1 MNGTRLRKMRN
12 RLIVKIVFDAMFLA
26 IIIVMT
32 FVPYVGFIQIGPI
45 SFTLIHLPVL
55 IGAALFGWKR
65 GLMYGIFFGLGSLIK
80 ATTYP
85 GTIDFLF
92 VNPLISVLPR
102 AVFGLV
108 AGLIFSIANKL
119 PKLYLKGGFIAV
131 LSFLLTAL
139 HTFLV
144 LTMLVVLYRQELQ
157 GFLNSPVTWV
167 GLALGGLITTG
178 AIIEAA
184 IAAVITPTVV
194 LLIINKYRYSD
205 FLLLSQKEN
214 QNERN

>member
-1 MNGTRLRKMRN
+1 MRN
-12 RLIVKIVFDAMFLA
+12 KRIMRIVFDAMFLA
-26 IIIVMT
+26 IIAVMT
-32 FVPYVGFIQIGPI
+32 FVPYVGYIQIGLI

-55 IGAALFGWKR
+55 IGAALFGWRR

-108 AGLIFSIANKL
+108 AGLAFSLARKL

-144 LTMLVVLYRQELQ
+144 LTMLVIVYRPELEV
-157 GFLNSPVTWV
+157 FLNSSVTWV

-178 AIIEAA
+178 ALIEAA
-184 IAAVITPTVV
+184 IAAIITPTVV
-194 LLIINKYRYSD
+194 LLIINKYRNSD
-205 FLLLSQKEN
+205 YLLLSKKEIKD
-214 QNERN
+214 E

>member
-1 MNGTRLRKMRN
+1 MR
-12 RLIVKIVFDAMFLA
+12 IVFDAMFLA
-26 IIIVMT
+26 IIAVMT
-32 FVPYVGFIQIGPI
+32 FVPYVGYIQIGLI

-108 AGLIFSIANKL
+108 AGLAFSLARKL
-119 PKLYLKGGFIAV
+119 PKIYLKGGFIAV

-144 LTMLVVLYRQELQ
+144 LTMLVIVYRPELEV
-157 GFLNSPVTWV
+157 FLNSSVTWV

-178 AIIEAA
+178 ALIEAA
-184 IAAVITPTVV
+184 IAAIITPTVV
-194 LLIINKYRYSD
+194 LLIINKYRNSD
-205 FLLLSQKEN
+205 YLLLSKKEIKD
-214 QNERN
+214 E

>member
-1 MNGTRLRKMRN
+1 MR
-12 RLIVKIVFDAMFLA
+12 IVFDAMFLA
-26 IIIVMT
+26 IIAVMT
-32 FVPYVGFIQIGPI
+32 FVPYVGYIQIGLI

-55 IGAALFGWKR
+55 IGAALFGWRR

-108 AGLIFSIANKL
+108 AGLAFSLARKL
-119 PKLYLKGGFIAV
+119 PKIYLKGGFIAV

-144 LTMLVVLYRQELQ
+144 LTMLVIVYRPELEV
-157 GFLNSPVTWV
+157 FLNSSVTWV

-178 AIIEAA
+178 ALIEAA
-184 IAAVITPTVV
+184 IAAIITPTVV
-194 LLIINKYRYSD
+194 LLIINKYRNSD
-205 FLLLSQKEN
+205 YLLLSKKEIKD
-214 QNERN
+214 E

>member
-1 MNGTRLRKMRN
+1 MRN
-12 RLIVKIVFDAMFLA
+12 KRIMRIVFDAMFLA
-26 IIIVMT
+26 IIAVMT
-32 FVPYVGFIQIGPI
+32 FVPYVGYIQIGLI

-108 AGLIFSIANKL
+108 AGLAFSLARKL

-144 LTMLVVLYRQELQ
+144 LTMLVIVYRPELEV
-157 GFLNSPVTWV
+157 FLNSSVTWV
-167 GLALGGLITTG
+167 GLAVGGLITTG
-178 AIIEAA
+178 ALIEAA
-184 IAAVITPTVV
+184 IAAIITPTVV
-194 LLIINKYRYSD
+194 LLIINKYRNSD
-205 FLLLSQKEN
+205 YLLLSKKEIKD
-214 QNERN
+214 E

>member
-1 MNGTRLRKMRN
+1 MRN
-12 RLIVKIVFDAMFLA
+12 KRIMRIVFDAMFLA
-26 IIIVMT
+26 IIAVMT
-32 FVPYVGFIQIGPI
+32 FVPYVGYIQIGLI

-108 AGLIFSIANKL
+108 AGLAFSLARKL
-119 PKLYLKGGFIAV
+119 PKIYLKGGFIAV

-144 LTMLVVLYRQELQ
+144 LTMLVIVYRPELEV
-157 GFLNSPVTWV
+157 FLNSSVTWV
-167 GLALGGLITTG
+167 GLAVGGLITTG
-178 AIIEAA
+178 ALIEAA
-184 IAAVITPTVV
+184 IAAIITPTVV
-194 LLIINKYRYSD
+194 LLIINKYRNSD
-205 FLLLSQKEN
+205 YLLLSKKEIKD
-214 QNERN
+214 E

>member
-1 MNGTRLRKMRN
+1 MRN
-12 RLIVKIVFDAMFLA
+12 KRIMRIVFDAMFLA
-26 IIIVMT
+26 IIAVMT
-32 FVPYVGFIQIGPI
+32 FVPYVGYIQIGLI

-108 AGLIFSIANKL
+108 AGLAFSLARKL
-119 PKLYLKGGFIAV
+119 PKIYLKGGFIAV
-131 LSFLLTAL
+131 LSFLLTDL

-144 LTMLVVLYRQELQ
+144 LTMLIIVYRPQLEV
-157 GFLNSPVTWV
+157 FLNSSVTWV

-178 AIIEAA
+178 ALIEAA
-184 IAAVITPTVV
+184 IAAIITPTVV
-194 LLIINKYRYSD
+194 LLIINKYRNSD
-205 FLLLSQKEN
+205 YLLLSKKEIKD
-214 QNERN
+214 E

>member
-1 MNGTRLRKMRN
+1 MRN
-12 RLIVKIVFDAMFLA
+12 KRIMRIVFDAMFLA
-26 IIIVMT
+26 IIAVMT
-32 FVPYVGFIQIGPI
+32 FVPYVGYIQIGLI

-108 AGLIFSIANKL
+108 AGLAFSLARKL

-144 LTMLVVLYRQELQ
+144 LTMLVIVYRPELEV
-157 GFLNSPVTWV
+157 FLNSSVTWV

-178 AIIEAA
+178 ALIEAA
-184 IAAVITPTVV
+184 IAAIITPTVV
-194 LLIINKYRYSD
+194 LLIINKYRNSD
-205 FLLLSQKEN
+205 YLLLSKKEIKD
-214 QNERN
+214 E

>member
-1 MNGTRLRKMRN
+1 MRN
-12 RLIVKIVFDAMFLA
+12 KRIMRIVFDAMFLA
-26 IIIVMT
+26 IIAVMT
-32 FVPYVGFIQIGPI
+32 FVPYVGYIQIGLI

-55 IGAALFGWKR
+55 IGAALFGWRR

-108 AGLIFSIANKL
+108 AGLAFSLARKL
-119 PKLYLKGGFIAV
+119 PKIYLKGGFIAV

-144 LTMLVVLYRQELQ
+144 LTMLVIVYRPELEV
-157 GFLNSPVTWV
+157 FLNSSVTWV

-178 AIIEAA
+178 ALIEAA
-184 IAAVITPTVV
+184 IAAIITPTVV
-194 LLIINKYRYSD
+194 LLIINKYRNSD
-205 FLLLSQKEN
+205 YLLLSKKEIKD
-214 QNERN
+214 E

>member
-1 MNGTRLRKMRN
+1 MR
-12 RLIVKIVFDAMFLA
+12 IVFDAMFLA
-26 IIIVMT
+26 IIAVMT
-32 FVPYVGFIQIGPI
+32 FVPYVGYIQIGLI

-108 AGLIFSIANKL
+108 AGLAFSLARKL
-119 PKLYLKGGFIAV
+119 PKIYLKGGFIAV

-144 LTMLVVLYRQELQ
+144 LTMLIIVYRPELEV
-157 GFLNSPVTWV
+157 FLNSSVTWV

-178 AIIEAA
+178 ALIEAA
-184 IAAVITPTVV
+184 IAAIITPTVV
-194 LLIINKYRYSD
+194 LLIINKYRSSD
-205 FLLLSQKEN
+205 YLLLSKKEIKD
-214 QNERN
+214 E

>member
-1 MNGTRLRKMRN
+1 MRN
-12 RLIVKIVFDAMFLA
+12 KRIMRIVFDAMFLA
-26 IIIVMT
+26 IIAVMT
-32 FVPYVGFIQIGPI
+32 FVPYVGYIQIGLI

-108 AGLIFSIANKL
+108 AGLAFSLARKL
-119 PKLYLKGGFIAV
+119 PKIYLKGGFIAV

-144 LTMLVVLYRQELQ
+144 LTMLVIVYRPELEV
-157 GFLNSPVTWV
+157 FLNSSVTWV

-178 AIIEAA
+178 ALIEAA
-184 IAAVITPTVV
+184 IAAIITPTVV
-194 LLIINKYRYSD
+194 LLIINKYRNSD
-205 FLLLSQKEN
+205 YLLLSKKEIKD
-214 QNERN
+214 E

>member
-1 MNGTRLRKMRN
+1 MR
-12 RLIVKIVFDAMFLA
+12 IVFDAMFLA
-26 IIIVMT
+26 IIAVMT
-32 FVPYVGFIQIGPI
+32 FVPYVGYIQIGLI

-55 IGAALFGWKR
+55 IGAALFGWRR

-108 AGLIFSIANKL
+108 AGLAFSLARKL
-119 PKLYLKGGFIAV
+119 PELYLKGGFIAV

-144 LTMLVVLYRQELQ
+144 LTMLVIVYRPELEV
-157 GFLNSPVTWV
+157 FLNSSVTWV

-178 AIIEAA
+178 ALIEAA
-184 IAAVITPTVV
+184 IAAIITPTVV
-194 LLIINKYRYSD
+194 LLIINKYRNSD
-205 FLLLSQKEN
+205 YLLLSKKEIKD
-214 QNERN
+214 E

>member
-1 MNGTRLRKMRN
+1 MR
-12 RLIVKIVFDAMFLA
+12 IVFDAMFLA
-26 IIIVMT
+26 IIAVMT
-32 FVPYVGFIQIGPI
+32 FVPYVGYIQIGLI

-108 AGLIFSIANKL
+108 AGLAFSLARKL

-144 LTMLVVLYRQELQ
+144 LTMLVIVYRPELEV
-157 GFLNSPVTWV
+157 FLNSSVTWV

-178 AIIEAA
+178 ALIEAA
-184 IAAVITPTVV
+184 IAAIITPTVV
-194 LLIINKYRYSD
+194 LLIINKYRNSD
-205 FLLLSQKEN
+205 YLLLSKKEIKD
-214 QNERN
+214 E

>member
-1 MNGTRLRKMRN
+1 MR
-12 RLIVKIVFDAMFLA
+12 IVFDAMFLA
-26 IIIVMT
+26 IIAVMT
-32 FVPYVGFIQIGPI
+32 FVPYVGYIQIGLI

-108 AGLIFSIANKL
+108 AGLAFSLARKL
-119 PKLYLKGGFIAV
+119 PKIYLKGGFIAV

-144 LTMLVVLYRQELQ
+144 LTMLVIVYRPELEV
-157 GFLNSPVTWV
+157 FLNSSVTWV
-167 GLALGGLITTG
+167 GLAVGGLITTG
-178 AIIEAA
+178 ALIEAA
-184 IAAVITPTVV
+184 IAAIITPTVV
-194 LLIINKYRYSD
+194 LLIINKYRNSD
-205 FLLLSQKEN
+205 YLLLSKKEIKD
-214 QNERN
+214 E

>member
-1 MNGTRLRKMRN
+1 MR
-12 RLIVKIVFDAMFLA
+12 IVFDAMFLA
-26 IIIVMT
+26 IIAVMT
-32 FVPYVGFIQIGPI
+32 FVPYVGYIQIGLI

-108 AGLIFSIANKL
+108 AGLAFSLARKL
-119 PKLYLKGGFIAV
+119 PKIYLKGGFIAV

-144 LTMLVVLYRQELQ
+144 LTMLIIVYRPELEV
-157 GFLNSPVTWV
+157 FLNSSVTWV

-178 AIIEAA
+178 ALIEAA
-184 IAAVITPTVV
+184 IAAIITPTVV
-194 LLIINKYRYSD
+194 LLIINKYRNSD
-205 FLLLSQKEN
+205 YLLLSKKEIKD
-214 QNERN
+214 E

>member
-1 MNGTRLRKMRN
+1 MRN
-12 RLIVKIVFDAMFLA
+12 KRIMRIVFDAMFLA
-26 IIIVMT
+26 IIAVMT
-32 FVPYVGFIQIGPI
+32 FVPYVGYIQIGLI

-65 GLMYGIFFGLGSLIK
+65 GLMYGIFLGLGSLIK

-108 AGLIFSIANKL
+108 AGLAFSLARKL
-119 PKLYLKGGFIAV
+119 PKIYLKGGFIAV

-144 LTMLVVLYRQELQ
+144 LTMLVIVYRPELEV
-157 GFLNSPVTWV
+157 FLNSSVTWV

-178 AIIEAA
+178 ALIEAA
-184 IAAVITPTVV
+184 IAAIITPTVV
-194 LLIINKYRYSD
+194 LLIINKYRNSD
-205 FLLLSQKEN
+205 YLLLSKKEIKD
-214 QNERN
+214 E

>member
-1 MNGTRLRKMRN
+1 MRN
-12 RLIVKIVFDAMFLA
+12 KRIMRIVFDAMFLA
-26 IIIVMT
+26 IIAVMT
-32 FVPYVGFIQIGPI
+32 FVPYVGYIQIGLI

-65 GLMYGIFFGLGSLIK
+65 GLMYGIFFGFGSLIK

-108 AGLIFSIANKL
+108 AGLAFSLARKL

-144 LTMLVVLYRQELQ
+144 LTMLVIVYRPELEV
-157 GFLNSPVTWV
+157 FLNSSVTWV

-178 AIIEAA
+178 ALIEAA
-184 IAAVITPTVV
+184 IAAIITPTVV
-194 LLIINKYRYSD
+194 LLIINKYRNSD
-205 FLLLSQKEN
+205 YLLLSKKEIKD
-214 QNERN
+214 E

>member
-1 MNGTRLRKMRN
+1 MRN
-12 RLIVKIVFDAMFLA
+12 KRIMRIVFDAMFLA
-26 IIIVMT
+26 IIAVMT
-32 FVPYVGFIQIGPI
+32 FVPYVGYIQIGLI

-55 IGAALFGWKR
+55 IGAALFGWRR

-108 AGLIFSIANKL
+108 AGLAFSLARKL

-144 LTMLVVLYRQELQ
+144 LTMLVIVYRPELEV
-157 GFLNSPVTWV
+157 FLNSSVTWV
-167 GLALGGLITTG
+167 GLAVGGLITTG
-178 AIIEAA
+178 ALIEAA
-184 IAAVITPTVV
+184 IAAIITPTVV
-194 LLIINKYRYSD
+194 LLIINKYRNSD
-205 FLLLSQKEN
+205 YLLLSKKEIKD
-214 QNERN
+214 E